1 MESRTADTTASGGPP
16 PGKELPPD
24 FPKRLATKIILTNE
38 RERDPDAAIE
48 KVARLVYR
56 NLAQPDRLHL
66 MFETVERLITDNET
80 ERFAAVTWASVALE
94 REQHR
99 EYEQFISDLLDVAVV
114 EHMNVVKPLYELEQ
128 RRKKFSHYAWHIGEV
143 FICMMA
149 LNSDLYDVINHV
161 FGSIIRKEL
170 AIEVTEKEKREVR
183 RISVGISA
191 KAKETAS
198 KKLYDDIVD
207 YIHARGE
214 FKSDSL
220 AQKNPNEFIQVL
232 ADRMRGSRRY
242 VIQDVMN
249 RQALLKKQ
257 HAEKELSER
266 LAGAEDII
274 LARDPFKKA
283 VNLFWTEKRY
293 NFRYVSV
300 EKVRVT
306 IQVLAILTGI
316 VYFLMGYLNLYGMHW
331 LEGIIVALGM
341 YIFARVAASRQ
352 AFSRFF
358 PEDVSKE
365 LEIVV
370 GSFTPTLRKMSKEQ
384 MDAFLV
390 RQVRDPDHH
399 KLLHIIPEMIKYIFA
414 IMPDRS
420 NMIVTVEELGDV
432 MENLEM
438 DVARTMREVSPG
450 PRNPLA

>member
-1 MESRTADTTASGGPP
+1 
-16 PGKELPPD
+16 
-24 FPKRLATKIILTNE
+24 
-38 RERDPDAAIE
+38 
-48 KVARLVYR
+48 
-56 NLAQPDRLHL
+56 
-66 MFETVERLITDNET
+66 FETVERLITDNET
-80 ERFAAVTWASVALE
+80 ERFAAVTWASLSLE
-94 REQHR
+94 REQHP
-99 EYEQFISDLLDVAVV
+99 EYEQFVNDLLDVAVV
-114 EHMNVVKPLYELEQ
+114 EHMNIVKPLYELEQ
-128 RRKKFSHYAWHIGEV
+128 RRFSHYAWHIGEV

-191 KAKETAS
+191 REKETAS

-257 HAEKELSER
+257 QAEKALSER

-283 VNLFWTEKRY
+283 VNLYWTEKRY
-293 NFRYVSV
+293 NFKYVAV

-306 IQVLAILTGI
+306 VQVLAILTGI

-341 YIFARVAASRQ
+341 YIFARVAASRR

-390 RQVRDPDHH
+390 AQVRDPANH
-399 KLLHIIPEMIKYIFA
+399 KLLHIVPEFIKYIFA

-420 NMIVTVEELGDV
+420 NMIVSMEELGDV
-432 MENLEM
+432 MENLEL
-438 DVARTMREVSPG
+438 DLARTMREVSQG

>member
-24 FPKRLATKIILTNE
+24 FAKRLATKIILTNE
-38 RERDPDAAIE
+38 RERDPEAAQE
-48 KVARLVYR
+48 KVAQLVYR
-56 NLAQPDRLHL
+56 NLAHPDRLNL

-80 ERFAAVTWASVALE
+80 ERFAAVTWASLSLE
-94 REQHR
+94 REQHP
-99 EYEQFISDLLDVAVV
+99 EYEQFVNDLLDVAVV
-114 EHMNVVKPLYELEQ
+114 EHMNIVKPLYELEQ
-128 RRKKFSHYAWHIGEV
+128 RRFSHYAWHIGEV

-257 HAEKELSER
+257 QAEKELSER

-283 VNLFWTEKRY
+283 VNLYWTEKRY
-293 NFRYVSV
+293 NFKYVSV

-306 IQVLAILTGI
+306 VQVLAILTGI

-341 YIFARVAASRQ
+341 YIFARVAASRR

-384 MDAFLV
+384 MDAFLM

-432 MENLEM
+432 MENLEL
-438 DVARTMREVSPG
+438 DVARTMREVSQG
-450 PRNPLA
+450 PRNPLT